1 MQRRWQQRTD
11 ARSRPKGNSP
21 AGGFCFWGRRRPRDV
36 FLLRA
41 CPVWQTEWEGRLQAA
56 EETEKICGEDLV
68 FLFGMIR
75 ESGRLAYR
83 ELQSVLD
90 GLKRLEQE
98 PPKAAALLTGTEVY
112 GKRYGTPRAVREEEM
127 GYVSHLLSEDT
138 GAFCMRTAE
147 HMAARFAK
155 EKGLPVKILRVFS
168 FPETPEAKTGWSAW
182 QSRRFGGFCT
192 EQTGRPTIFPGSP
205 VQKRKRRRA
214 KRAFPVPIRP
224 DFGKW
229 EQLREERRLS

>member
-1 MQRRWQQRTD
+1 MAAENRRQE
-11 ARSRPKGNSP
+11 P
-21 AGGFCFWGRRRPRDV
+21 AEREFTGRRIL
-36 FLLRA
+36 LLRA
-41 CPVWQTEWEGRLQAA
+41 QTPQRRVFAQSLSRLADRMGGRLQAA
-56 EETEKICGEDLV
+56 EETEKIRGDDLV

-168 FPETPEAKTGWSAW
+168 FPETPGGEDGMERLAEQAVWGLLYGTDGEAYNLPWEPGAKKEETGERSAL
-182 QSRRFGGFCT
+182 S
-192 EQTGRPTIFPGSP
+192 
-205 VQKRKRRRA
+205 
-214 KRAFPVPIRP
+214 PVPIRP